1 MASKVR
7 RIAACIV
14 LLSVVASNH
23 VTFGETIT
31 ALVGAEVLLPCQ
43 TEKNN
48 STLVQTFWKKDNGT
62 NAFIV
67 YSPLYGISYSNI
79 GDSGRIAFRK
89 NSLQD
94 GSILINSSELRDDGA
109 YSCHFTYFPTG
120 SKEKTIRLTVLA
132 ISTNKVTAVLAQAGV
147 SQVPVA
153 TCTAANG
160 KPAADITWSSTLPGN
175 YTSSQTTNDNG
186 TITVT
191 SQFNIAPNSSNN
203 GQSVLCI
210 ISHSASNSTDN
221 LTVQLSI
228 LCKCGMYHRLIES
241 WKCTAQKEAISAHRV
256 GRPRATQPHPSF
268 QLWVRSPAG
277 YGTSSVH
284 PDPPKVT
291 ITGYDGQWS
300 EDTKAVTLKCIA
312 KANPP
317 ATSYS
322 WQGLPDGLDSE
333 HADVFRE
340 KVNRSMNGT
349 WTCEATNSIG
359 TGTGKLQI
367 IIKEMRAENADP
379 AETATSNAI
388 ISGAVVGVVLVG
400 LVTFLTVLLIRKHA
414 KPAEGL
420 YINVPLQ
427 RKKTVQDPAD
437 LNSTYMGL
445 NLGEQ
450 AVYSELQR

>member
-1 MASKVR
+1 MAFVVWIST
-7 RIAACIV
+7 ACIS
-14 LLSVVASNH
+14 LLWVVASNH
-23 VTFGETIT
+23 VTVGETIT

-43 TEKNN
+43 SEKNN
-48 STLVQTFWKKDNGT
+48 STLVQTSWKKDNGT
-62 NAFIV
+62 NAFII
-67 YSPLYGISYSNI
+67 YNPLYGISYSNI
-79 GDSGRIAFRK
+79 GDSGRIAFR
-89 NSLQD
+89 NHSLQD
-94 GSILINSSELRDDGA
+94 GSILINSSELQDDGA
-109 YSCHFTYFPTG
+109 YSCHFTYFPAG
-120 SKEKTIRLTVLA
+120 SKEKTIRLTILA

-228 LCKCGMYHRLIES
+228 LY
-241 WKCTAQKEAISAHRV
+241 
-256 GRPRATQPHPSF
+256 
-268 QLWVRSPAG
+268 
-277 YGTSSVH
+277 
-284 PDPPKVT
+284 PPEVT

-317 ATSYS
+317 ATNYS

-333 HADVFRE
+333 HADVFIE

-359 TGTGKLQI
+359 TGTGKVQI
-367 IIKEMRAENADP
+367 IIKEMRAENADAARGP
-379 AETATSNAI
+379 SNIHYI
-388 ISGAVVGVVLVG
+388 IIGTMVCLVI
-400 LVTFLTVLLIRKHA
+400 VLLLAIMWRKQRIRG
-414 KPAEGL
+414 AEQDT
-420 YINVPLQ
+420 NSCETQDEQ
-427 RKKTVQDPAD
+427 RTVYASLD
-437 LNSTYMGL
+437 LNVLASANRRHFHDEEMT
-445 NLGEQ
+445 
-450 AVYSELQR
+450 VYAGVKDNQLTC

>member
-228 LCKCGMYHRLIES
+228 LY
-241 WKCTAQKEAISAHRV
+241 
-256 GRPRATQPHPSF
+256 
-268 QLWVRSPAG
+268 
-277 YGTSSVH
+277 
-284 PDPPKVT
+284 PPKVT